1 MKASDREG
9 WSFERHRGPVRE
21 RSFFVRNPA
30 LTVLLAGLPVAG
42 LYGLYEAGTLWS
54 GPDEFFATPLYLTV
68 YWALWL
74 AWPIA
79 LLFLARVFLRA
90 RAGNLLAALV
100 SSLGVLVAGVLIWGH
115 AIEPNRIRTVETE
128 VSSSCGARVAL
139 VSDIHLGVYTRTW
152 QLERLVQRLNDLKVD
167 AVLVAGDW
175 VQIPPFDLKS
185 AFAPWT
191 KLRHPTFAVLGNQEE
206 RKDGARLKDPLR
218 ETLRNAGVEWVDGK
232 RVALGRCEL
241 VGLGDLLTG
250 SANKD
255 LRLLRGQHTGV
266 TAERRVVL
274 VHHPDAVELLPS
286 NWAGQILAG
295 HTLGG
300 QVSLPWISEHILAG
314 RTKGQYARGLYEHPN
329 ARLFVT
335 SGIGLSDWPIRL
347 GVPPTIDVLS
357 L

>member
-1 MKASDREG
+1 MKVSDREG

-30 LTVLLAGLPVAG
+30 LTVVLAGLPVAA

-54 GPDEFFATPLYLTV
+54 GPDEFFTTPLHVTL

-74 AWPIA
+74 AWPVG

-115 AIEPNRIRTVETE
+115 AIEPNRIRTVETA
-128 VSSSCGARVAL
+128 VSKSCGVRVAL
-139 VSDIHLGVYTRTW
+139 VSDIRLGVYYRTW
-152 QLERLVQRLNDLKVD
+152 QLERLVQRLNELNVD

-191 KLRHPTFAVLGNQEE
+191 KLRHPTFGVPGNQSE
-206 RKDGARLKDPLR
+206 RKDGARLKEPLR
-218 ETLRNAGVEWVDGK
+218 ETLRNAGVEWIDGK

-255 LRLLRGQHTGV
+255 LRLLQGQHTV
-266 TAERRVVL
+266 PAERRVVL
-274 VHHPDAVELLPS
+274 VHHPDAVELLPP
-286 NWAGQILAG
+286 NWAGQVLAG

-300 QVSLPWISEHILAG
+300 QVDLPWISEHVLAG
-314 RTKGQYARGLYEHPN
+314 RTKGQYARGLYEHAN
-329 ARLFVT
+329 ARLFIT